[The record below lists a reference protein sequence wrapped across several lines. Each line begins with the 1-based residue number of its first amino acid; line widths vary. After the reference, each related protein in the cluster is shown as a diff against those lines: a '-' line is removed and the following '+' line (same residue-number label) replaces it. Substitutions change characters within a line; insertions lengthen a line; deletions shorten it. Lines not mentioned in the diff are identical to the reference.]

1 MQIKYA
7 VSTMIFWWRENYL
20 SFEQE
25 CQFLKSRGFGI
36 ELWPS
41 MKGYNECRY
50 SKRNW
55 SRLTEATKDMLVVM
69 RSRNDNPS
77 LEQWR
82 EQIDCAR
89 LLDADIVTDLQSFG
103 IPEQSDIN
111 GCDFSA
117 EIINYAKQSQVPISI
132 ETGSLKKV
140 LKLAERFDDLK
151 LCFDV
156 GYANIDPKI
165 SFKEYADQLAERVTH
180 LHLTDNY
187 GQADDHQPPGL
198 KGGISRENWDY
209 LLGCLKDY
217 EKDVVAS
224 IEMTP
229 SMPDVMLRQACEF
242 LFDELSWP
250 GKPQS
255 EPNYSYVYNP
265 V

>member
-20 SFEQE
+20 SLEQE
-25 CQFLKSRGFGI
+25 CQFLKSRGFGV

-50 SKRNW
+50 SKRYW

-89 LLDADIVTDLQSFG
+89 LLDADIVTDLHSFG
-103 IPEQSDIN
+103 IAENSDIRD
-111 GCDFSA
+111 CDFSA
-117 EIINYAKQSQVPISI
+117 EIIDYANQNQVSISI
-132 ETGSLKKV
+132 ETGPLKRV
-140 LKLAERFDDLK
+140 LELVEKFDDLRIC
-151 LCFDV
+151 LDV
-156 GYANIDPKI
+156 GYANIDPKFT
-165 SFKEYADQLAERVTH
+165 FKDYASQLAEKVRH

-209 LLGCLKDY
+209 LLSCL
-217 EKDVVAS
+217 EKSGNDIIAS

-242 LFDELSWP
+242 IFDELSWP

-255 EPNYSYVYNP
+255 EPSYCCVYNP

>member
-25 CQFLKSRGFGI
+25 CQYLKSHGFGI

-41 MKGYNECRY
+41 MKGHNDCRY

-77 LEQWR
+77 LEQWH

-89 LLDADIVTDLQSFG
+89 LLDADIVTDMQSFG
-103 IPEQSDIN
+103 IPEHADIN

-117 EIINYAKQSQVPISI
+117 EIMNYANQNQVSVLI
-132 ETGSLKKV
+132 ETGPLKKV
-140 LKLAERFDDLK
+140 LKLAERFDDLG
-151 LCFDV
+151 LCLDV
-156 GYANIDPKI
+156 GYANIDPEF
-165 SFKEYADQLAERVTH
+165 SFKDYADKLAGKVKH

-209 LLGCLKDY
+209 LLGCLESQERDI
-217 EKDVVAS
+217 VAS
-224 IEMTP
+224 IEMAP

-250 GKPQS
+250 CRPQAEQKYCGTYKPL
-255 EPNYSYVYNP
+255 
-265 V
+265 